1 ERYWPADLHLVGKEI
16 IRFHCV
22 YWPAFL
28 LAAGL
33 PIPKAITAHGWLLF
47 DNAKMSKS
55 RGNVVR
61 TETILE
67 AFGEHVYAKQFPDS
81 TKRERDLFATD
92 VLRYFLLREIPFGQ
106 DGSFSFDALVTRYNA
121 DLANGYGNLVS
132 RTLNMFQQYFSGEW
146 QAYESE
152 QVFALVGPGSWGLN
166 TVFWGSA
173 TSVAALQ
180 KLPEGDPSASAWKH
194 ADPLPVAVSK
204 AITSLNFARAME
216 ILSYAVS
223 NADGTLATHS
233 PWKLAKDPAQKPLL
247 AEVLM

>member
-1 ERYWPADLHLVGKEI
+1 MSPRTLLSLSAIWPADLHLVGKEI

-33 PIPKAITAHGWLLF
+33 PLPKAITAHGWLLF

-55 RGNVVR
+55 KGNIVR

-67 AFGEHVYAKQFPDS
+67 AFGEHVYAKQFPES
-81 TKRERDLFATD
+81 TKRERDLFAAD

-132 RTLNMFQQYFSGEW
+132 RTLAMIQ
-146 QAYESE
+146 
-152 QVFALVGPGSWGLN
+152 
-166 TVFWGSA
+166 TVFR
-173 TSVAALQ
+173 Q
-180 KLPEGDPSASAWKH
+180 H
-194 ADPLPVAVSK
+194 DPL
-204 AITSLNFARAME
+204 RH
-216 ILSYAVS
+216 
-223 NADGTLATHS
+223 DGRSRGAQRS
-233 PWKLAKDPAQKPLL
+233 PQPMPLQPTTIAENDFSSLL
-247 AEVLM
+247 A